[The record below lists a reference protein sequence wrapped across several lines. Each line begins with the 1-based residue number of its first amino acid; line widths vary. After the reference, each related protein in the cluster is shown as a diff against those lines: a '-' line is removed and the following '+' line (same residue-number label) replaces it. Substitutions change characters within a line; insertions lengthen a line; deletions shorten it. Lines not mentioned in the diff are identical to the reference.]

1 MEFSNF
7 KNIAFLIFPIL
18 FVFIM
23 INGVRKKEKV
33 LNYLDLKVNKI
44 ANRIKIFF
52 IVLGGI
58 FLVLSLL
65 SPQKL
70 IDNKE
75 IEVKG
80 INIYL
85 LVDTSRSML
94 GEDLYPNRIERA
106 KLVMEDIIHSLK
118 GDRVGIIP
126 YSDSAYIQ
134 MPLTDDY
141 PIIKNYIDALDTQLM
156 SGGGTNLLDGLKLA
170 LQSFKEI
177 GDNNNF
183 VIVLSDGGEYDKNIL
198 DFVERNK
205 MKVYTIGIGSKK
217 GTTIPNYVNGVK
229 NGFVK
234 DEKGTPVLTKLNSDF
249 LVELAEKTGGKY
261 FEINSNNK
269 KSINFAQETANLK
282 SEHSRKEKVKE
293 YRKYFQIPLG
303 IGILLILVGYLLKEV
318 VKNEK

>member
-1 MEFSNF
+1 MEFTNF

-18 FVFIM
+18 FIFIM
-23 INGVRKKEKV
+23 ITGNRKKENALKY
-33 LNYLDLKVNKI
+33 LNLKGDRFVRK
-44 ANRIKIFF
+44 IKIFL
-52 IVLGGI
+52 IGLGGI
-58 FLVLSLL
+58 FLVFALL

-70 IDNKE
+70 LDNKE

-94 GEDLYPNRIERA
+94 GEDLYPDRIGRA
-106 KLVMEDIIHSLK
+106 KLVMEDIINSLK

-126 YSDSAYIQ
+126 YSDTAYIQ

-141 PIIKNYIDALDTQLM
+141 PVTKNYIGALDTQLM
-156 SGGGTNLLDGLKLA
+156 SGGGTNLLEGLKLA
-170 LQSFKEI
+170 NQSFKEI

-183 VIVLSDGGEYDKNIL
+183 VIALSDGGDYDKNIL
-198 DFVERNK
+198 EFVEKNK

-234 DEKGTPVLTKLNSDF
+234 DDKGTPVLTKLNSDF
-249 LVELAEKTGGKY
+249 LIELAEKSGGKY
-261 FEINSNNK
+261 FEISDNNK
-269 KSINFAQETANLK
+269 KTIDFAQETSKLK
-282 SEHSRKEKVKE
+282 TEHSRKEIVKE
-293 YRKYFQIPLG
+293 YEKYFQIPLG
-303 IGILLILVGYLLKEV
+303 LGILLILIGYLLKEV
-318 VKNEK
+318 VKDEK

>member
-217 GTTIPNYVNGVK
+217 GTTIPNYVNGIK

-318 VKNEK
+318 VKDEK